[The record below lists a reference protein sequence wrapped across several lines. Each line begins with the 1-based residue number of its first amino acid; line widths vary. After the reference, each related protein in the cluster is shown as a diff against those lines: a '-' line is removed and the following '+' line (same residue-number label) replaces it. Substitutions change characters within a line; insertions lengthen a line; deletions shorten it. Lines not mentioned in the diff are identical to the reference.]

1 MTRPRAGCLASALAK
16 STRRKGGSFPCSV
29 SAALLSSLGLLML
42 SSPILREFG
51 IFFFLSFSFGL
62 WVRGAG
68 EIASSLSHRDIRV
81 LFLGGGVVVHS

>member
-51 IFFFLSFSFGL
+51 IFFFY
-62 WVRGAG
+62 
-68 EIASSLSHRDIRV
+68 
-81 LFLGGGVVVHS
+81 LFLLAFGCGERARLLHLYPIVIFVFFFWEGGW